1 MAGSLLFGVICV
13 AVFALLQMCKEGRS
27 IFD

>member
-13 AVFALLQMCKEGRS
+13 AVFALLQTCKKGRS

>member
-1 MAGSLLFGVICV
+1 MAGSLWFGVICL
-13 AVFALLQMCKEGRS
+13 AVFALLQTYKQGRS

>member
-1 MAGSLLFGVICV
+1 MAGSLWFGLIIGV
-13 AVFALLQMCKEGRS
+13 VFALLQTCKRGRS

>member
-1 MAGSLLFGVICV
+1 MAGSLWFGLIIVV
-13 AVFALLQMCKEGRS
+13 MFALLQTVKSGRS